1 MVWLSKRELAYYI
14 ILKRVFG
21 YNRFN
26 LGEALD
32 ILKYLGSK
40 RTARKI
46 IRRLT
51 KKGFLQKINEVDY
64 RVMELESILSN
75 ILSSYI
81 FNRIYKNLKSYNIR
95 IEVIE
100 KELRIIIYNN
110 CIDEN
115 LEVLSKSLNGIVYIE
130 CKKDH

>member
-110 CIDEN
+110 CIDGN